1 MAKKQAKLPDGTILE
16 FPPETADAVID
27 KAVRTHMGV
36 PEQKPLGVGGAIR
49 GAADVALSAARGL
62 VNKPAATV
70 VGIGTGIGE
79 KLAGGSYTEG
89 HMRGVED
96 ANRRIAAGE
105 GIVGDARL
113 RTPEGPRVA
122 EALGKV
128 PIGYGATVGDVSR
141 GLENV
146 GAGIER
152 MAGPAARDIAGS
164 AAELATLRGPASV
177 RPVTAAAKAVDKA
190 RRWGFMPSPTTPT
203 GLSAAGKPT
212 VAGTPAERLAAG
224 IGGAGKVDDTI
235 AVRNQAK
242 TDTYAAKAGELGD
255 TPSPASLTR
264 AKSQADQA
272 YANLKAFNVNV
283 PLNSQAY
290 QTAVMKL
297 GDGVAGFPDKASATV
312 RRLQRQLLSATPT
325 VPNIVDKV
333 RELRASSYK
342 NKASADVAA
351 QELGVAQRA
360 AADLLDDQLDQF
372 MKQAVSTTNNANLK
386 SVLGRLH
393 GEYTKARTKL
403 STLHDIEDAMNPAT
417 GTVDAAK
424 IAGLRR
430 PGMNPEL
437 LKIADAY
444 DALGANAM
452 KNVSKAS
459 RGASIDITSA
469 DLAFIPM
476 SAYAGAQIGGGTGAA
491 IATLAP
497 AATRLLAREY
507 ATRGYRARA
516 IGGSIGAAARG
527 GARAAAGGTLIED
540 EQP

>member
-1 MAKKQAKLPDGTILE
+1 MPKRAQLPDGTIME
-16 FPPETADAVID
+16 FPDETSDAVITQT
-27 KAVRTHMGV
+27 VRKHLGV

-79 KLAGGSYTEG
+79 KLAGGTYTEG

-122 EALGKV
+122 EAISRV
-128 PIGYGATVGDVSR
+128 PIGYGATIGDVSQ

-152 MAGPAARDIAGS
+152 VAGPATRDIVGS
-164 AAELATLRGPASV
+164 VAELATLRGPASV
-177 RPVTAAAKAVDKA
+177 RVTTPAAKAVYQA
-190 RRWGFMPSPTTPT
+190 RRAGFTPSPTTST
-203 GLSAAGKPT
+203 GVNAAGKPT
-212 VAGTPAERLAAG
+212 VAGTRGEIVAAG
-224 IGGAGKVDDTI
+224 LGGAGKVDDII
-235 AVRNQAK
+235 AVRNQSK
-242 TDTYAAKAGELGD
+242 TDSYAAKAGELGD
-255 TPSPASLTR
+255 APSPASLTR
-264 AKSQADQA
+264 AKAGADKA
-272 YANLKAFNVNV
+272 YANLKAFNADV
-283 PLNSQAY
+283 PLHSQAY
-290 QTAVMKL
+290 QTAVMDL
-297 GDGVAGFPDKASATV
+297 GKGVAGFPDKASRAV
-312 RRLQRQLLSATPT
+312 RQLQRQLLSATPR

-360 AADLLDDQLDQF
+360 AADLLDDQLDKF
-372 MKQAVSTTNNANLK
+372 MQQIVATTNNANLK

-403 STLHDIEDAMNPAT
+403 STLHDIEDSMNPAT
-417 GTVDAAK
+417 GTIDAAK
-424 IAGLRR
+424 VASLRR
-430 PGMNPEL
+430 PGMHPDL
-437 LKIADAY
+437 LTIADAY
-444 DALGANAM
+444 DSLGPNAM
-452 KNVSKAS
+452 KNVAKAS
-459 RGASIDITSA
+459 RGATLDITSA

-516 IGGSIGAAARG
+516 IGGSIGAGARG
-527 GARAAAGGTLIED
+527 AARAAAGGTLIE
-540 EQP
+540 EERP

>member
-1 MAKKQAKLPDGTILE
+1 
-16 FPPETADAVID
+16 
-27 KAVRTHMGV
+27 VRAHMGV

-79 KLAGGSYTEG
+79 KLAGGTYTEG

-146 GAGIER
+146 GEGIER

-190 RRWGFMPSPTTPT
+190 RRAGFMPSPTTPT

-242 TDTYAAKAGELGD
+242 TDAYAAKAGELGD
-255 TPSPASLTR
+255 TPSPASLNR
-264 AKSQADQA
+264 AKAGADKA

-283 PLNSQAY
+283 PLNQIPVKPAVI
-290 QTAVMKL
+290 QNGVVMTPATTFADAVMKL
-297 GDGVAGFPDKASATV
+297 GEGVAGFPDKASAAV
-312 RRLQRQLLSATPT
+312 RRLQRQLLGATPR
-325 VPNIVDKV
+325 VPNIVDQV
-333 RELRASSYK
+333 RKLRADSYK
-342 NKASADVAA
+342 NKASADVSA

-360 AADLLDDQLDQF
+360 AADLLDDQLDRF
-372 MKQAVSTTNNANLK
+372 MQQTVATTNNPNLK

-430 PGMNPEL
+430 PGMNTEL

-540 EQP
+540 EKP